1 MGRMDEV
8 ANVTHLFLGGGNVG
22 PCPTRDMVGLGWIRT
37 GPELAH
43 QSSRRGAFRGGPR
56 GDGAAERTRVPEP
69 APGPAGSLSQRLDCA
84 RHARCLPLKSIPPV
98 SFHPPLAPPPTV
110 PRSGKLPSQRERER
124 ERERD
129 LERERQRLPSQ
140 REREKAASLTDRRPP
155 GSLPAGVC
163 LLRRAGYSVSGGSRS
178 ARRRGWD
185 SPRAARRRLR
195 PPPPSPLRFGI

>member
-1 MGRMDEV
+1 M
-8 ANVTHLFLGGGNVG
+8 FLS
-22 PCPTRDMVGLGWIRT
+22 P
-37 GPELAH
+37 LAKVNLNSAV
-43 QSSRRGAFRGGPR
+43 SSASLREARARSPRRGAFRGGPR

-69 APGPAGSLSQRLDCA
+69 APGPAGSPSQRLDCA

-110 PRSGKLPSQRERER
+110 PRSGKLPSQRE
-124 ERERD
+124 
-129 LERERQRLPSQ
+129 

-185 SPRAARRRLR
+185 SPRAAPRRLR
-195 PPPPSPLRFGI
+195 PPPPSPLRFG